1 MDGPWMK
8 SSQIAGES
16 DLSLSLKTTARR
28 SMQSTKNPTQ
38 IGALAVE
45 DYGYPGST
53 SSLRPSLLGWTNP
66 QGLAKL
72 V

>member
-16 DLSLSLKTTARR
+16 DLSSSLKTTARR

-45 DYGYPGST
+45 DHGSI
-53 SSLRPSLLGWTNP
+53 SSVRPSLLGWTNP